1 MADLQPSYHGSKATL
16 GNIITDLYL
25 FFALLQASTGG
36 RLDKTVSHKG
46 ILRDFFGVTLPVN
59 HSDDVTNDA
68 GHVPLILFCNWLFR
82 TFLSFSLAGTK

>member
-1 MADLQPSYHGSKATL
+1 MAFLPWKQATL
-16 GNIITDLYL
+16 RNIITDLYL

-36 RLDKTVSHKG
+36 CLDKTVSHKG

-59 HSDDVTNDA
+59 HSDDVANDA

-82 TFLSFSLAGTK
+82 TFFIV